1 MKSEEIKKTKNKK
14 RHRHRPKVLHVLYE
28 TPAVYENTTIETLQ
42 ESKRFARI
50 YYLQFLIPL
59 PAKCLSIFLIIRIK

>member
-1 MKSEEIKKTKNKK
+1 MKSEEIKKNKK
-14 RHRHRPKVLHVLYE
+14 QNEKKRHRPKVLHVLYK

-42 ESKRFARI
+42 EFKRFARI

-59 PAKCLSIFLIIRIK
+59 PAKCLSIF